1 MLVRQSCN
9 APSCTNRM
17 AHPRV
22 WCPGWCST
30 SREGVSVITV
40 IILITLPQL
49 SSTVTR
55 RQTCTIQYPTP
66 VSANSEYLRPSHT
79 TIEMGGRWWNIET
92 LKHVQTSIMIQ
103 ILMEITI
110 HSLCHHL
117 SHVLTSCKHK
127 SNLSSLK
134 YCKYFRIEFGSF
146 SAESRPTCTYW
157 NCRKLE

>member
-22 WCPGWCST
+22 CCPGGCST

-66 VSANSEYLRPSHT
+66 VSANSEYL
-79 TIEMGGRWWNIET
+79 EMGAGEET
-92 LKHVQTSIMIQ
+92 LKHVQTSIMIL
-103 ILMEITI
+103 IEITI

-146 SAESRPTCTYW
+146 SAESRPTCTY
-157 NCRKLE
+157 